1 MNIKRA
7 IKSTKLL
14 CEQHKADILLGTGV
28 SGIILTMGLVAVGTA
43 NAIRVINNEIKGRND
58 EVMRTSR
65 DDVDEKWREAELID
79 DLSNKDKVKVAWKC
93 YIPAAITATTSIG
106 CIIYSNYIQ
115 NKQKAALVVASSAS
129 QAIFEEYKN
138 RVIEKLGSDGEKKIY
153 SESVSAVSD
162 RKREEMKKDIKHL
175 NNDMDL
181 CHDSLT
187 GRYFYSTKADIENS
201 VNKLNR
207 QLNNGDPFISLNE
220 FYSELDIDPIYPL
233 GNKLGWNINKPLEVY
248 FNTIFSRDDKPCI
261 EVCWDNEPFAYYQ
274 NIYSEAY

>member
-1 MNIKRA
+1 MNIKSI

-14 CEQHKADILLGTGV
+14 CKQHKADILLYTGI
-28 SGIILTMGLVAVGTA
+28 SGVILSMGLVAVGTSD
-43 NAIRVINNEIKGRND
+43 AIRVIDDEIKDRND

-65 DDVDEKWREAELID
+65 DDIDEKWREAELIE

-106 CIIYSNYIQ
+106 CIIYSNCVQ

-138 RVIEKLGSDGEKKIY
+138 RVIEKLGSDEEKKIY
-153 SESVSAVSD
+153 GESVSAIAE
-162 RKREEMKKDIKHL
+162 RKREEANEDIKSL
-175 NNDMDL
+175 NNDRDL

-187 GRYFYSTKADIENS
+187 GRYFYSTKSDIENV

-207 QLNNGDPFISLNE
+207 QLNIGDSFISLNE
-220 FYSELDIDPIYPL
+220 FYGELDIEPIYPL
-233 GNKLGWNINKPLEVY
+233 GNRLGWNINKPLDVC
-248 FNTIFSRDDKPCI
+248 FDTIFGRDNKPCI
-261 EVCWDNEPFAYYQ
+261 EVCWNNEPFDDYQ
-274 NIYSEAY
+274 NIF